1 MEKIKVLIEEID
13 IEKRIKELANE
24 IMNDYKDEEIVILSV
39 LRGAIFFTVNLTKNI
54 KNKMKF
60 EFIQLSSY
68 GEAKESSGKVN
79 ITKDLK
85 CDLNGKNILIV
96 EDIIDTGITMKYLKE
111 HLESF
116 NPKTV
121 KIVSLLS
128 KPERR
133 IEDIN
138 IDYIGFEVPN
148 KFIVGYGLDDKEY
161 LRNLPFIGYIE

>member
-1 MEKIKVLIEEID
+1 MEKIKVLIEEND

-54 KNKMKF
+54 SNKMKF
-60 EFIQLSSY
+60 EFVELSSY
-68 GEAKESSGKVN
+68 GENQTSSGIVK
-79 ITKDLK
+79 ISKEIRSDLS
-85 CDLNGKNILIV
+85 GKNILIV

-116 NPKTV
+116 KPKTV
-121 KIVSLLS
+121 KIASLLS

-148 KFIVGYGLDDKEY
+148 KFIVGYGFDDKEF

>member
-1 MEKIKVLIEEID
+1 MEKIKILIKEKD

-39 LRGAIFFTVNLTKNI
+39 LRGAIFFTANLTKNI

-79 ITKDLK
+79 VTKDLK
-85 CDLNGKNILIV
+85 CDLKGKNILIV

-116 NPKTV
+116 KPKTV
-121 KIVSLLS
+121 KIASLLS

-138 IDYIGFEVPN
+138 IDYIGFEIPN